1 MLQIIVTARW
11 RTLNFSFRDLRFW
24 HHEFIVHYWNV
35 YPSRLMN
42 RLLLHSNDSY
52 LGKKVNSKVLPL
64 SHNNLIHIKSN
75 YIKTAIHPVLYIK
88 KLRYIMGNGCQRFC
102 KDTFI
107 WWHMYTKLLHPNLN
121 NIMHIYHLSYDEC
134 LLSWYTCLCLI
145 WFNWKGFY
153 ETVLKVDQSNTSE

>member
-1 MLQIIVTARW
+1 
-11 RTLNFSFRDLRFW
+11 
-24 HHEFIVHYWNV
+24 
-35 YPSRLMN
+35 MN

-107 WWHMYTKLLHPNLN
+107 L
-121 NIMHIYHLSYDEC
+121 
-134 LLSWYTCLCLI
+134 
-145 WFNWKGFY
+145 
-153 ETVLKVDQSNTSE
+153 

>member
-1 MLQIIVTARW
+1 MEDFKPFLKGFTFLTSWVYSSLLKCI
-11 RTLNFSFRDLRFW
+11 SFYINESSTSALKW
-24 HHEFIVHYWNV
+24 FIFE
-35 YPSRLMN
+35 
-42 RLLLHSNDSY
+42 
-52 LGKKVNSKVLPL
+52 KKVNSKVLPL

-121 NIMHIYHLSYDEC
+121 NIMHIYRLSYDEC
-134 LLSWYTCLCLI
+134 LLSWYTYLCLI

-153 ETVLKVDQSNTSE
+153 ETVLKVDESNTSE